1 MNKAIVANSI
11 IALASIGTVILLSV
25 NAVDIPEEPV
35 PLNVT
40 TTMTTALSQV
50 TTLCSTTNIS
60 STTRAITTTETTTT
74 PCTTLESLELQE
86 DVFETEA
93 CDYHEE
99 IYIPEIEE
107 LPYTEVISEP
117 IEEYLV
123 YKPSTKYVHRNS
135 CRWNSG
141 DAIVITDTNDV
152 EARKCTECNPDIE
165 IVNEYIEPEPIIE
178 DCDLTEEEII
188 LLRKIVSYE
197 YGSDWVPVY
206 EKAKVV
212 NGVMNR
218 VYDSRFPDT
227 IYDVLTQSGQFPGFY
242 TYGTYYMSDSIIA
255 SVDYYFAH
263 TDEFD
268 NSNSWYADGCGYNVF
283 YYQ

>member
-1 MNKAIVANSI
+1 MYE
-11 IALASIGTVILLSV
+11 G
-25 NAVDIPEEPV
+25 DP
-35 PLNVT
+35 
-40 TTMTTALSQV
+40 
-50 TTLCSTTNIS
+50 
-60 STTRAITTTETTTT
+60 
-74 PCTTLESLELQE
+74 
-86 DVFETEA
+86 ETE
-93 CDYHEE
+93 
-99 IYIPEIEE
+99 
-107 LPYTEVISEP
+107 ISYEPEP
-117 IEEYLV
+117 IITEPYIV

-135 CRWNSG
+135 CRCNSG
-141 DAIVITDTNDV
+141 DAVVITDTNNI

-268 NSNSWYADGCGYNVF
+268 NSNSWYADGYGYNVF

>member
-1 MNKAIVANSI
+1 MKKRILCSSL
-11 IALASIGTVILLSV
+11 IALGAMFTVLGLSV
-25 NAVDIPEEPV
+25 NAVEAPEEIIPV
-35 PLNVT
+35 VT
-40 TTMTTALSQV
+40 TTL
-50 TTLCSTTNIS
+50 
-60 STTRAITTTETTTT
+60 TETTTNT
-74 PCTTLESLELQE
+74 SKATNAVSTASRRMVTTRAATIVTEVPTIVE
-86 DVFETEA
+86 DNVSDEVSEVSEVYEEAPETEVP
-93 CDYHEE
+93 CE
-99 IYIPEIEE
+99 P
-107 LPYTEVISEP
+107 EP
-117 IEEYLV
+117 IITEPYIV

-141 DAIVITDTNDV
+141 DTIIITNTNDI
-152 EARKCTECNPDIE
+152 ESRKCTECNPDIE

-218 VYDSRFPDT
+218 VYDSRFPNT

>member
-1 MNKAIVANSI
+1 MKKKILCSSL
-11 IALASIGTVILLSV
+11 IALGAMFTVLGLSV
-25 NAVDIPEEPV
+25 NAVEAPEEIIPV
-35 PLNVT
+35 VT
-40 TTMTTALSQV
+40 TTL
-50 TTLCSTTNIS
+50 
-60 STTRAITTTETTTT
+60 TETTTNT
-74 PCTTLESLELQE
+74 SKATNTISTASRRMVATRAATIVTEVPTIVE
-86 DVFETEA
+86 DNVSNEVSEVSEVYEEAPETE
-93 CDYHEE
+93 
-99 IYIPEIEE
+99 IPYE
-107 LPYTEVISEP
+107 PEP
-117 IEEYLV
+117 IITEPYIV
-123 YKPSTKYVHRNS
+123 YKPSTKYVHRSS

-141 DAIVITDTNDV
+141 DAVVITDTNDI

-178 DCDLTEEEII
+178 NCDLTEEEII

-227 IYDVLTQSGQFPGFY
+227 IYDVLTQPGQFPGFY

>member
-1 MNKAIVANSI
+1 MKKRILCSSL
-11 IALASIGTVILLSV
+11 IALGAMFTVLGLSV
-25 NAVDIPEEPV
+25 NAVEAPEEIVPVVTTTIIETSTNTSKATNAVSTASRRMVTTRAATIVTEVPTIVEDNIPEE
-35 PLNVT
+35 
-40 TTMTTALSQV
+40 
-50 TTLCSTTNIS
+50 IS
-60 STTRAITTTETTTT
+60 EVSEVYEET
-74 PCTTLESLELQE
+74 P
-86 DVFETEA
+86 ETEVP
-93 CDYHEE
+93 CE
-99 IYIPEIEE
+99 P
-107 LPYTEVISEP
+107 EP
-117 IEEYLV
+117 IITEPYIV
-123 YKPSTKYVHRNS
+123 YKPSTKYVHKSS

-141 DAIVITDTNDV
+141 DAIVITDTNNI

-242 TYGTYYMSDSIIA
+242 AYGTYYMSDSIIA

>member
-1 MNKAIVANSI
+1 MKKRILCSSL
-11 IALASIGTVILLSV
+11 IALGAMFTVLGLSV
-25 NAVDIPEEPV
+25 NAVEAPEEIIPV
-35 PLNVT
+35 VT
-40 TTMTTALSQV
+40 TTL
-50 TTLCSTTNIS
+50 
-60 STTRAITTTETTTT
+60 TETTTNT
-74 PCTTLESLELQE
+74 QKTTNAVSTASRRMITTRAATIVTEVPIIVE
-86 DVFETEA
+86 DNVSDEVSEVSEVYEEAPETEV
-93 CDYHEE
+93 
-99 IYIPEIEE
+99 
-107 LPYTEVISEP
+107 PYEPEP
-117 IEEYLV
+117 IITEPYIV
-123 YKPSTKYVHRNS
+123 YKPSTKYIHRNS

-141 DAIVITDTNDV
+141 DAVVITDTNDI

-242 TYGTYYMSDSIIA
+242 VYGTYYISDSIIEA
-255 SVDYYFAH
+255 VDYYFAH
-263 TDEFD
+263 PDEFD

>member
-1 MNKAIVANSI
+1 MKKKILCSSL
-11 IALASIGTVILLSV
+11 IALGTMFTVLGLSI
-25 NAVDIPEEPV
+25 NAVEAPEEIVPV
-35 PLNVT
+35 VT
-40 TTMTTALSQV
+40 TTITETAIS
-50 TTLCSTTNIS
+50 TSRTTNPVS
-60 STTRAITTTETTTT
+60 TASRRMVTTRAATIVTEVPTIV
-74 PCTTLESLELQE
+74 E
-86 DVFETEA
+86 DNVSDKVSEVSEVYEEVPETE
-93 CDYHEE
+93 
-99 IYIPEIEE
+99 IPYE
-107 LPYTEVISEP
+107 PEP
-117 IEEYLV
+117 IITEPYIV
-123 YKPSTKYVHRNS
+123 YKPSTKYVHRSS

-141 DAIVITDTNDV
+141 DAVVIADTNDI

-178 DCDLTEEEII
+178 DCGLTEEEII

>member
-1 MNKAIVANSI
+1 MKKRILCSSL
-11 IALASIGTVILLSV
+11 IALGAMFTVLGLSA
-25 NAVDIPEEPV
+25 NAVEAPEEIIPV
-35 PLNVT
+35 VT
-40 TTMTTALSQV
+40 TTLTETSTNTSKATNAISTASRRMV
-50 TTLCSTTNIS
+50 
-60 STTRAITTTETTTT
+60 TTRAATIVTAVPTIV
-74 PCTTLESLELQE
+74 E
-86 DVFETEA
+86 DNVSNEVSEVSEVYEEAPETE
-93 CDYHEE
+93 
-99 IYIPEIEE
+99 IPYE
-107 LPYTEVISEP
+107 SEP
-117 IEEYLV
+117 IITEPYIV

-141 DAIVITDTNDV
+141 DAVVITDTNDI

-268 NSNSWYADGCGYNVF
+268 NSNSWYADGYGYNVF

>member
-1 MNKAIVANSI
+1 MKKKILCSSL
-11 IALASIGTVILLSV
+11 IALGAMFTVLGLSV
-25 NAVDIPEEPV
+25 NAVEAPEEIIPV
-35 PLNVT
+35 VT
-40 TTMTTALSQV
+40 TTL
-50 TTLCSTTNIS
+50 
-60 STTRAITTTETTTT
+60 TETTTNT
-74 PCTTLESLELQE
+74 SKATNTISTASRRMVATRAATIVTEVPTIVE
-86 DVFETEA
+86 DNVSNEVSEVSEVYEEAPETE
-93 CDYHEE
+93 
-99 IYIPEIEE
+99 IPYE
-107 LPYTEVISEP
+107 PEP
-117 IEEYLV
+117 IITEPYIV
-123 YKPSTKYVHRNS
+123 YKPSTKYVHRSS

-141 DAIVITDTNDV
+141 DAVVITDTNDI

-178 DCDLTEEEII
+178 NCDLTEEEII

>member
-1 MNKAIVANSI
+1 MKKKILCSSL
-11 IALASIGTVILLSV
+11 IALGAMFTVLGLSI
-25 NAVDIPEEPV
+25 NAVEAPEEIIPV
-35 PLNVT
+35 VT
-40 TTMTTALSQV
+40 TTITETTS
-50 TTLCSTTNIS
+50 STSKATNAVS
-60 STTRAITTTETTTT
+60 TASRRMVTTRAATI
-74 PCTTLESLELQE
+74 
-86 DVFETEA
+86 V
-93 CDYHEE
+93 
-99 IYIPEIEE
+99 
-107 LPYTEVISEP
+107 TEVPTIVEDNVSDEVSEVSEVYEEVPKTEVPYEPEP
-117 IEEYLV
+117 IITEPYIV
-123 YKPSTKYVHRNS
+123 YKPSTKYIHRNS

-141 DAIVITDTNDV
+141 DAVVITDTNDI

-178 DCDLTEEEII
+178 DCGLTEDEII

>member
-1 MNKAIVANSI
+1 MKKRILCSSL
-11 IALASIGTVILLSV
+11 IALGAMFTVLGLSA
-25 NAVDIPEEPV
+25 NAVEAPEEIIPV
-35 PLNVT
+35 VT
-40 TTMTTALSQV
+40 TTLTETSTNTSKATNAISTASRRMV
-50 TTLCSTTNIS
+50 
-60 STTRAITTTETTTT
+60 TTRAATIVTEV
-74 PCTTLESLELQE
+74 SAIVE
-86 DVFETEA
+86 DNVSDEVSEVSEVYEEVPETEVP
-93 CDYHEE
+93 C
-99 IYIPEIEE
+99 E
-107 LPYTEVISEP
+107 LEP
-117 IEEYLV
+117 IITEPYIV
-123 YKPSTKYVHRNS
+123 YKPSTKYVHRSS

-141 DAIVITDTNDV
+141 DVVVITDTNDV

-178 DCDLTEEEII
+178 NCDLTEEEII

-218 VYDSRFPDT
+218 VYDSRFPNT

-242 TYGTYYMSDSIIA
+242 VYGTYYISDSIIA
-255 SVDYYFAH
+255 AVDYYFAH
-263 TDEFD
+263 PNEFD
-268 NSNSWYADGCGYNVF
+268 NSNSWYADGYGYNVF

>member
-1 MNKAIVANSI
+1 MF
-11 IALASIGTVILLSV
+11 TVLGLSV
-25 NAVDIPEEPV
+25 NAVEAPEEIIPVVTTTLTETSTNTSKATNAVSTASRRMVTTRAVTIVTEVPTIVEDNIPEEISEVSEVYEEV
-35 PLNVT
+35 P
-40 TTMTTALSQV
+40 
-50 TTLCSTTNIS
+50 
-60 STTRAITTTETTTT
+60 
-74 PCTTLESLELQE
+74 
-86 DVFETEA
+86 ETEV
-93 CDYHEE
+93 
-99 IYIPEIEE
+99 
-107 LPYTEVISEP
+107 PYEPEP
-117 IEEYLV
+117 IITEPYIV
-123 YKPSTKYVHRNS
+123 YKPSTKYLHRNS

-141 DAIVITDTNDV
+141 DAVVITDTNDI

-263 TDEFD
+263 TEEFD
-268 NSNSWYADGCGYNVF
+268 NSNSWYADGYGYNVF

>member
-1 MNKAIVANSI
+1 MKKKILCSSL
-11 IALASIGTVILLSV
+11 IALGTMFTVLGLSI
-25 NAVDIPEEPV
+25 NAVEAPEEIVPV
-35 PLNVT
+35 VT
-40 TTMTTALSQV
+40 TT
-50 TTLCSTTNIS
+50 I
-60 STTRAITTTETTTT
+60 TETTTNT
-74 PCTTLESLELQE
+74 SKATNAVSTASRRIVTTRAATIVTEVPTIVE
-86 DVFETEA
+86 DNVSDKVSEVSEVYEEVPETE
-93 CDYHEE
+93 
-99 IYIPEIEE
+99 IPYE
-107 LPYTEVISEP
+107 PEP
-117 IEEYLV
+117 IITEPYIV
-123 YKPSTKYVHRNS
+123 YKPSTKYVHRSS

-141 DAIVITDTNDV
+141 DAVVIADTNDI

-178 DCDLTEEEII
+178 DCGLTEEEII

>member
-1 MNKAIVANSI
+1 MKKKILCSSL
-11 IALASIGTVILLSV
+11 IALGAMFTVLGLSV
-25 NAVDIPEEPV
+25 NAVEAPEEIVPV
-35 PLNVT
+35 VT
-40 TTMTTALSQV
+40 TTL
-50 TTLCSTTNIS
+50 
-60 STTRAITTTETTTT
+60 TETTTNT
-74 PCTTLESLELQE
+74 SKATNAVSTASRRMVTTRAVTIVTEVPTIVE
-86 DVFETEA
+86 DNIPEEISEVSEVYEEAPETEFP
-93 CDYHEE
+93 CE
-99 IYIPEIEE
+99 P
-107 LPYTEVISEP
+107 EP
-117 IEEYLV
+117 IITEPYII
-123 YKPSTKYVHRNS
+123 YKPSTKYIHRNS

-141 DAIVITDTNDV
+141 DVVVITDTNDI

-165 IVNEYIEPEPIIE
+165 IVNEYIEPKPIIE

-218 VYDSRFPDT
+218 VYDSRFPNT

>member
-1 MNKAIVANSI
+1 MKKRILCSSL
-11 IALASIGTVILLSV
+11 IALGAMFTVLGLSV
-25 NAVDIPEEPV
+25 NAVEAPEEIVPV
-35 PLNVT
+35 VT
-40 TTMTTALSQV
+40 TTIIETSTNTSKATNAVPTASRRTV
-50 TTLCSTTNIS
+50 
-60 STTRAITTTETTTT
+60 TTRAATIVTEVPTIV
-74 PCTTLESLELQE
+74 E
-86 DVFETEA
+86 DNVSDEVSEVSEVYEEVPETE
-93 CDYHEE
+93 
-99 IYIPEIEE
+99 IPYE
-107 LPYTEVISEP
+107 PEP
-117 IEEYLV
+117 IITEPYIV
-123 YKPSTKYVHRNS
+123 YKPSTKYIHRNS

-141 DAIVITDTNDV
+141 DAVVITDTNDI
-152 EARKCTECNPDIE
+152 ESRKCTECNPDIE

-178 DCDLTEEEII
+178 DCDLTEDEII

>member
-1 MNKAIVANSI
+1 MKKRILCSSL
-11 IALASIGTVILLSV
+11 IALGAMFTVLGLSV
-25 NAVDIPEEPV
+25 NAVEAPEEIIPV
-35 PLNVT
+35 VT
-40 TTMTTALSQV
+40 TTL
-50 TTLCSTTNIS
+50 
-60 STTRAITTTETTTT
+60 TETTTNT
-74 PCTTLESLELQE
+74 SKAINAVSTASRRMVTTRAATIVTEVPTIVE
-86 DVFETEA
+86 DNISDEVSEVSEVYEEAPETEVP
-93 CDYHEE
+93 CE
-99 IYIPEIEE
+99 P
-107 LPYTEVISEP
+107 EP
-117 IEEYLV
+117 IITEPYIV

-141 DAIVITDTNDV
+141 DAVAITDTNNI

-242 TYGTYYMSDSIIA
+242 VYGTYYISDSIIA
-255 SVDYYFAH
+255 AVDYYFAH
-263 TDEFD
+263 PNEFD
-268 NSNSWYADGCGYNVF
+268 NSNSWYADGYGYNVF

>member
-1 MNKAIVANSI
+1 MKKKILCSSL
-11 IALASIGTVILLSV
+11 IALGAMFTVLGLSI
-25 NAVDIPEEPV
+25 NAVEAPEEIIPV
-35 PLNVT
+35 VT
-40 TTMTTALSQV
+40 TTL
-50 TTLCSTTNIS
+50 
-60 STTRAITTTETTTT
+60 TETTTNT
-74 PCTTLESLELQE
+74 SKATNPVSTASRRMVTTRAATIATEVTTITEENVTEEVSEVSE
-86 DVFETEA
+86 VYEEAPETEVP
-93 CDYHEE
+93 CE
-99 IYIPEIEE
+99 P
-107 LPYTEVISEP
+107 EP
-117 IEEYLV
+117 IITEPYIV

-141 DAIVITDTNDV
+141 DAVAITDTNNI

-165 IVNEYIEPEPIIE
+165 IVNEYIEPEPSIE
-178 DCDLTEEEII
+178 DYGLTEDEIT

-242 TYGTYYMSDSIIA
+242 VYGTYYMSDSIIA
-255 SVDYYFAH
+255 AVDYYFAH
-263 TDEFD
+263 PNEFD
-268 NSNSWYADGCGYNVF
+268 SSNSWYADGCGYNVF

>member
-1 MNKAIVANSI
+1 MKKRILCSSL
-11 IALASIGTVILLSV
+11 IALGTMFTVLGLSV
-25 NAVDIPEEPV
+25 NAVEAPEEIIPV
-35 PLNVT
+35 VT
-40 TTMTTALSQV
+40 TTL
-50 TTLCSTTNIS
+50 
-60 STTRAITTTETTTT
+60 TETTTNT
-74 PCTTLESLELQE
+74 SKATNAISTASRRMVTTRAATIVTEVPTIVE
-86 DVFETEA
+86 DNVSDEVSEVYEEAPETE
-93 CDYHEE
+93 
-99 IYIPEIEE
+99 
-107 LPYTEVISEP
+107 ISYEPEP
-117 IEEYLV
+117 IITEPYIV
-123 YKPSTKYVHRNS
+123 YKLSTKYVHRSS

-141 DAIVITDTNDV
+141 DAVIITDTNDI

-255 SVDYYFAH
+255 AVDYYFAH
-263 TDEFD
+263 PDEFD
-268 NSNSWYADGCGYNVF
+268 SSNSWYADGCGYNVF

>member
-1 MNKAIVANSI
+1 MKKKILCSSL
-11 IALASIGTVILLSV
+11 IALGAMFTVLGLSI
-25 NAVDIPEEPV
+25 NAVEAPEEIIPV
-35 PLNVT
+35 VT
-40 TTMTTALSQV
+40 TTITETTASTSKV
-50 TTLCSTTNIS
+50 TNAVSTTS
-60 STTRAITTTETTTT
+60 RRMVTTRAATIATEVTTITEENVTE
-74 PCTTLESLELQE
+74 EISEIHE
-86 DVFETEA
+86 DVAPETE
-93 CDYHEE
+93 
-99 IYIPEIEE
+99 IPYV
-107 LPYTEVISEP
+107 PEP
-117 IEEYLV
+117 IITEPYIV
-123 YKPSTKYVHRNS
+123 YKPSTKYVHANT
-135 CRWNSG
+135 CRWNTG
-141 DAIVITDTNDV
+141 DAVTITDTNGI

-165 IVNEYIEPEPIIE
+165 IINEYVEPEPSIN
-178 DCDLTEEEII
+178 DYGLTEDEIT

-242 TYGTYYMSDSIIA
+242 VYGTYYISDSIIA
-255 SVDYYFAH
+255 AVDYYFAH